1 MLKGLKYALLLRLLP
16 PVAYLFLVILRATL
30 TITQVNRGPV
40 DRLWQQG
47 DNIIACFWH
56 GRLLAMPFARQGSGA
71 KVLISRHRDGE
82 FIARVIRY
90 FGLGT
95 IRGSYGKRSVSPVRQ
110 MLAELKQGTDIAIT
124 PDGPKGPRYQMKQ
137 GIVELARL
145 TQRPIV
151 PVTYGA
157 SKKKLFN
164 SWDRFLLPY
173 PFSRIFFLWGDPI
186 YVPRDLRGDDIERK
200 RQEIEG
206 ALISLTQ
213 TADRM
218 ACGD

>member
-1 MLKGLKYALLLRLLP
+1 MLKGLKYALLLYLLP
-16 PVAYLFLVILRATL
+16 PVAYFFLVILRATL

-47 DNIIACFWH
+47 ENIIACFWH
-56 GRLLAMPFARQGSGA
+56 GRLLAMPFAYKGSGA

-95 IRGSYGKRSVSPVRQ
+95 IRGSYGKRSVSPVRE
-110 MLAELKQGTDIAIT
+110 MLAELKEGTDIAIT
-124 PDGPKGPRYQMKQ
+124 PDGPKGPRYRMKQ

>member
-1 MLKGLKYALLLRLLP
+1 MLKGLKYALLLHLLP
-16 PVAYLFLVILRATL
+16 PLVYFFLVTLRATL

-40 DRLWQQG
+40 ERLSQQG
-47 DNIIACFWH
+47 ENIIACFWH
-56 GRLLAMPFARQGSGA
+56 GRLLAMPFARKGNGA
-71 KVLISRHRDGE
+71 KVLISRHGDGE
-82 FIARVIRY
+82 FIARVIKY

-95 IRGSYGKRSVSPVRQ
+95 IRGSYGKRSVSSVRE
-110 MLAELKQGTDIAIT
+110 MLAELKEGTDIAIT
-124 PDGPKGPRYQMKQ
+124 PDGPKGPRYRMKQ

-145 TQRPIV
+145 SRRPIV
-151 PVTYGA
+151 PVTYSA
-157 SKKKLFN
+157 SKTKLFN

-173 PFSRIFFLWGDPI
+173 PFSRVFFLWGDPI
-186 YVPRDLRGDDIERK
+186 YVPRDLKGNELEAK

-206 ALISLTQ
+206 ALISLTE

>member
-1 MLKGLKYALLLRLLP
+1 MFKRLKYALLLHLLP
-16 PVAYLFLVILRATL
+16 PVVYLFLLVLRATL
-30 TITQVNRGPV
+30 TITQVNRESV
-40 DRLWQQG
+40 DRLWRQG

-56 GRLLAMPFARQGSGA
+56 GRLLAMPFVYRGSGA

-95 IRGSYGKRSVSPVRQ
+95 VRGSYRKGSVSQVRE
-110 MLAELKQGTDIAIT
+110 MLAELKDGTDIAIT
-124 PDGPKGPRYQMKQ
+124 PDGPKGPRYRMKQ

-145 TQRPIV
+145 SRRPIV

-157 SKKKLFN
+157 SRRKLFD

-173 PFSRIFFLWGDPI
+173 PFSRVFFLWGDPI
-186 YVPRDLRGDDIERK
+186 YVSRDVQGDDLEAK
-200 RQEIEG
+200 RHEIED
-206 ALISLTQ
+206 ALISLTE

>member
-1 MLKGLKYALLLRLLP
+1 MFKDLKYALLLHLLP
-16 PVAYLFLVILRATL
+16 PIVYLFLVILRATL
-30 TITQVNRGPV
+30 TITQVNKEPV
-40 DRLWQQG
+40 DRLWQRG
-47 DNIIACFWH
+47 ENIIACFWH
-56 GRLLAMPFARQGSGA
+56 GRLLAMPFACKGSGA

-95 IRGSYGKRSVSPVRQ
+95 IRGSYGKRSVSSIRE
-110 MLAELKQGTDIAIT
+110 MLAELKDGTDIAIT
-124 PDGPKGPRYQMKQ
+124 PDGPKGPRYRIKQ

-151 PVTYGA
+151 PVTYSA
-157 SKKKLFN
+157 SKKKLFH

-173 PFSRIFFLWGDPI
+173 PFSRIYFLWGDPV
-186 YVPRDLRGDDIERK
+186 YVPRDLRGDDLERK

-206 ALISLTQ
+206 ALISLTE